1 MGKARGMRKT
11 VVGILVLIVLL
22 VAIPAAASI
31 GTDNDQVKAV
41 ASPILD
47 NLLAG
52 FNKGNYA
59 QYSKDFDDTLREA
72 IPEKNFSRCGR
83 TSSRN
88 WGPSR
93 ARSTWVFSIN
103 RLTPWCSGRALLP
116 APKMMFSSSWCYPG
130 VRIRSWWQACG
141 FNEVIR

>member
-72 IPEKNFSRCGR
+72 IPEKKFQQVREDILKKLGAFKSKKYLGFLNQQAYTVVLWKGAFAGTKDDVLIKLVLSRRQDKVVVAGL
-83 TSSRN
+83 
-88 WGPSR
+88 W
-93 ARSTWVFSIN
+93 F
-103 RLTPWCSGRALLP
+103 
-116 APKMMFSSSWCYPG
+116 
-130 VRIRSWWQACG
+130 Q
-141 FNEVIR
+141 